1 MSRGIWRQI
10 LPIINRSTQ
19 RCVRYTVNT
28 LLQLSHPGTIFT
40 IVPEFHLQS
49 LSVYRARLPPKAE
62 WEYAARSGGVYD
74 IWTGGGTDVNS
85 AVSGYLNSYD
95 CNTAVRVYDS
105 VIEPFLADYAWFCG
119 NADTPEE
126 VGQKNPNGF
135 NLYDMYGNLYEW
147 TGDVFSQ
154 GYPPANY
161 TETRGTGRFP
171 IQTSS
176 LWVEVG
182 LTTTI
187 QTR

>member
-1 MSRGIWRQI
+1 MYG
-10 LPIINRSTQ
+10 
-19 RCVRYTVNT
+19 Y
-28 LLQLSHPGTIFT
+28 
-40 IVPEFHLQS
+40 
-49 LSVYRARLPPKAE
+49 RLPTEAE

-95 CNTAVRVYDS
+95 CNTGVRVYDS

-126 VGQKNPNGF
+126 VGQKSPNGF

-161 TETRGTGRFP
+161 TVDPWYGTVPNTNLKFVGRGGSYNNNPTQIGSSIRAQAQP
-171 IQTSS
+171 QTSGGS
-176 LWVEVG
+176 GVYNIGFRVVR
-182 LTTTI
+182 I
-187 QTR
+187 P